1 LILWASSLARES
13 GTSSRTLGDTMEK
26 RWVREEVKRCC
37 LFSPNELDE
46 FGGLFFRWEGFVSG
60 KREEDVEKYVGF
72 RKGSLH

>member
-1 LILWASSLARES
+1 
-13 GTSSRTLGDTMEK
+13 MEK

-37 LFSPNELDE
+37 LFSSNELDE

-72 RKGSLH
+72 RKGSLHQG